1 MRLVHKKAF
10 CKLLTEGYILGDRAG
25 IRTQDPQLRRLLLY
39 PAELPDHPLFGGA
52 KVGIFPYKTNFCGTF
67 LALKG
72 SEGIT
77 HGKVEGKI
85 ILEVWTLYR
94 PTTRTRLLR
103 IVCLETGIQAQ
114 QEEIKIHTQTQ
125 AVR

>member
-1 MRLVHKKAF
+1 MR
-10 CKLLTEGYILGDRAG
+10 YIHQQRFYGDRAG

-77 HGKVEGKI
+77 HGKVESEI

-94 PTTRTRLLR
+94 PTTRTCLLR

-114 QEEIKIHTQTQ
+114 QEEIKIHAQTQ